1 MGRGFSMCEECLE
14 AQRDENQ
21 YSPSVESEEFYKSKR
36 KEDSK
41 SVEIESEIYSALG
54 PQHPEKRRTALD
66 MVMPDLVEAV
76 RGADENDIQK
86 EFEGLVAAGSQTMSI
101 ASVMGSSWFQE
112 WRMLLI
118 QAGLIFRG
126 AEPIGDIAPE
136 SGAEEF
142 LRSNKF
148 GSLIVDNGQPISV
161 FTDRVIQWPQSRAI
175 DALTNASVFVDGLD
189 QITQRPTLT
198 RMALLSPLPGMALIA
213 GMATQKK
220 TRSDLRECSFVVSSA
235 EWQMQVTI
243 APASVQEAR
252 RVANRVNAI
261 AEGLAQQQ
269 LAHTPASGGTDLVA
283 QLEKLKALLDSGA
296 ITQQEF
302 DDIKKTMLA

>member
-1 MGRGFSMCEECLE
+1 MSEALIESHVRETLGVQGSLKKQNALDRAIPELVNAVLAAEESDI
-14 AQRDENQ
+14 Q
-21 YSPSVESEEFYKSKR
+21 EEF
-36 KEDSK
+36 DSLNEALEEIK
-41 SVEIESEIYSALG
+41 SV
-54 PQHPEKRRTALD
+54 
-66 MVMPDLVEAV
+66 
-76 RGADENDIQK
+76 
-86 EFEGLVAAGSQTMSI
+86 
-101 ASVMGSSWFQE
+101 ASVMGTSWYLD
-112 WRMLLI
+112 WRNRLI
-118 QAGLIFRG
+118 SAGLIFRG
-126 AEPIGDIAPE
+126 AEAIGDIAPE
-136 SGAEEF
+136 SSSDAF
-142 LRSNKF
+142 VRSNKW
-148 GSLIVDNGQPISV
+148 GSFLVDNGQPISV
-161 FTDRVIQWPQSRAI
+161 WSDRIIQSPRAHVI
-175 DALTNASVFVDGLD
+175 DALTSASVFVDGLD

-261 AEGLAQQQ
+261 AEGIAQHQ
-269 LAHTPASGGTDLVA
+269 LAHTPASAGTDLVA